1 MVMRL
6 RARLTGESITLREDV
21 RQRDDIRVALVEDK
35 RLTRE
40 GLGALLDAGPGL
52 RCVGLYASVEQA
64 LAGLE
69 SAPCDVLLLDIHLPG
84 ISGVEGVSILK
95 ERFPDMQILML
106 TIYEEEDKVFGSIC
120 NGASGYL
127 LKKTPPREIIEAV
140 RQARRGGSPLSPEVA
155 RQIVQRFRG
164 TRPVTRRKSPLTP
177 QELSLVK
184 LLADG
189 NSYQSAAQ
197 SLGISINTVRDHVR
211 SVYEKLHVHSKS
223 QAVGKA
229 LRDRLIE

>member
-1 MVMRL
+1 MRL
-6 RARLTGESITLREDV
+6 PANLSGESIGARKDV
-21 RQRDDIRVALVEDK
+21 RQRSDISVALVEDK

-40 GLGALLDAGPGL
+40 GLGALLDADPGL
-52 RCVGLYASVEQA
+52 HCVGLYASVEQA
-64 LAGLE
+64 LSGLE

-106 TIYEEEDKVFGSIC
+106 TVYEEEDEVFGSIC

-127 LKKTPPREIIEAV
+127 LKKTPPAQIIEAV

-155 RQIVQRFRG
+155 RQIVRRFRA
-164 TRPVTRRKSPLTP
+164 TPPAARRKSPLTP
-177 QELSLVK
+177 QELNLLK

-189 NSYQSAAQ
+189 HSYQSASQ
-197 SLGISINTVRDHVR
+197 SLGITINTVRDHIR
-211 SVYEKLHVHSKS
+211 SVYDKLHVHSKS

>member
-6 RARLTGESITLREDV
+6 PGESTGVNISHRASV
-21 RQRDDIRVALVEDK
+21 RQRDRIRVALVEDK
-35 RLTRE
+35 RMTRE
-40 GLGALLDAGPGL
+40 GLGAILGAAAELD
-52 RCVGLYASVEQA
+52 CVGLYASVEAA
-64 LAGLE
+64 LPGLA
-69 SAPCDVLLLDIHLPG
+69 SDPCDVLLLDIHLPG
-84 ISGVEGVSILK
+84 MSGVEGVRVFK
-95 ERFPDMQILML
+95 DRFPDMQILML
-106 TIYEEEDKVFGSIC
+106 TIYEEEEKVFDSIC

-127 LKKTPPREIIEAV
+127 LKKTPPAEIIEAV

-164 TRPVTRRKSPLTP
+164 TRAVTRRESPLTP
-177 QELSLVK
+177 QELYLLK

-189 NSYQSAAQ
+189 HSYQSAAQ
-197 SLGISINTVRDHVR
+197 NLGISINTVRDHVR